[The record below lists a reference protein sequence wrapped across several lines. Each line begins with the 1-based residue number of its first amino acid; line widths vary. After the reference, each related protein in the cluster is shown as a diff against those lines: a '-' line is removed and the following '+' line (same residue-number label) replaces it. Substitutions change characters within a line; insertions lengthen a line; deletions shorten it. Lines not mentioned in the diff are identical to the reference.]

1 MIRRTFALLLVALAG
16 CSTSIDAAD
25 YDQSCKA
32 ATDCRAIFTGDV
44 CECGCSME
52 AINVADYPRY
62 VDDRG
67 NPDCGTTCKLC
78 PAAVEVCT
86 MGVCGVQ

>member
-25 YDQSCKA
+25 YDQTCQA

-44 CECGCSME
+44 CDCGCSTA
-52 AINVADYPRY
+52 AINVADYTAY

-67 NPDCGTTCKLC
+67 SPSCSTDCEPC
-78 PAAVEVCT
+78 PAPVEVCT